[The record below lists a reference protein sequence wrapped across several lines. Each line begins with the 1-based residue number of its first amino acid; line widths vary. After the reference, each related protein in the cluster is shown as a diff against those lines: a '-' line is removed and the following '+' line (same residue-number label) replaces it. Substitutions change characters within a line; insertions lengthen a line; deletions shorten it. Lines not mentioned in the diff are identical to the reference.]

1 MGKYVSSKNKLP
13 TVEYDTGGL
22 YGSGKSG
29 GVNSF
34 NPTSFQQNLVDTV
47 GNAVPDYLQQ
57 MINPSYDSEIFKAR
71 TATRNNLANQS
82 FENNVINPLTER
94 GLTRG
99 SSINQM
105 SGEFANNLA
114 NLENQAMAEED
125 ERVNNI
131 VNQLMSYYQ
140 IPYNMMTGLQSNNQ
154 NLVSMAS
161 QQNQAD
167 ASNKLQMYKA
177 MLNAGMDAA
186 SAYATGGASLAAKK

>member
-1 MGKYVSSKNKLP
+1 MGKSVSSKNKLP

-34 NPTSFQQNLVDTV
+34 NPTSFQQNLVASIE
-47 GNAVPDYLQQ
+47 NAVPDYLQQ

-82 FENNVINPLTER
+82 FENNVINPLAKR

-114 NLENQAMAEED
+114 NLENQAMNEED

-177 MLNAGMDAA
+177 MLNAGKDAV
-186 SAYATGGASLAAKK
+186 SAYATGGASLATK